1 MKSPA
6 GRMVV
11 AALLSVCL
19 LGAAS
24 PARVSAAD
32 GAGSGTAMDPKMNPK
47 TGEPPGAPAG
57 CCCIP
62 KLEAGAFTCVA
73 KTTEFDCKAQCA
85 ELKDGRL
92 PSGCKWTAGACP

>member
-1 MKSPA
+1 MKVA
-6 GRMVV
+6 VGRMVV
-11 AALLSVCL
+11 AALVSLCL
-19 LGAAS
+19 LGAVS
-24 PARVSAAD
+24 PARRAVAD
-32 GAGSGTAMDPKMNPK
+32 GGGTAMDPKMNPN
-47 TGEPPGAPAG
+47 TGEPPGAPVG